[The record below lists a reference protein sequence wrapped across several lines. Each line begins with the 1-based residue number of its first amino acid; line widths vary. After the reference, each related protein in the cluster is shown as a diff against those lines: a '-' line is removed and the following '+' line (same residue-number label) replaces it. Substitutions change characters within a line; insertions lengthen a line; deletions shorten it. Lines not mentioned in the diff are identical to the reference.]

1 MAGIKP
7 KPKAATDTESRLA
20 ALLPRDTVKAP
31 KLEVAP
37 RVKAGE
43 APAPSARA
51 GAPVARAKGKTAPV
65 AVPSP
70 PPVVSEGGKP
80 APFGKARTR
89 SVGISLGDKSL
100 PMKKMDAWSYSRLAD
115 WETCPLKAKL
125 KHVDKIKEPGSQA
138 MERGSMI
145 HKLAEDFAN
154 GTTKVLAP
162 ELARFKPQFMDL
174 KKQKPICE
182 EQWAFMADWTPTGW
196 FGGPWLRVKTDVSFK
211 DAKGVAG
218 TIIDHK
224 TGKEKDEHDDQLSL
238 YAVSFFSREPKLETV
253 SSQLWYLDHGTM
265 RDLDFTRDQLPL
277 LQEYWNDRVRPMMED
292 TRFPARPNRLCQ
304 WCFFRASNGG
314 SCKF

>member
-7 KPKAATDTESRLA
+7 KAAKDNEARLA
-20 ALLPRDTVKAP
+20 ALLPRDPVAKAP
-31 KLEVAP
+31 KLEVAAP
-37 RVKAGE
+37 RKKAGE

-51 GAPVARAKGKTAPV
+51 AGPVARVAPKTAAK
-65 AVPSP
+65 AVPSGQAVAP
-70 PPVVSEGGKP
+70 EGAKV
-80 APFGKARTR
+80 APFGVARSR

-100 PMKKMDAWSYSRLAD
+100 PMKKIDAWSYSRLAD

-125 KHVDKIKEPGSQA
+125 KHVDRIKEPGSAA
-138 MERGSMI
+138 MERGSLI
-145 HKLAEDFAN
+145 HKLAEDFAS
-154 GTTKVLAP
+154 GVTKVLAP
-162 ELARFKPQFMDL
+162 ELVRFKDQFMDL

-182 EQWAFMADWTPTGW
+182 EQWAFRNDWSMTGW
-196 FGGPWLRVKTDVSFK
+196 FDGPWLRVKTDVSFLDK
-211 DAKGVAG
+211 KQVEG

-224 TGKEKDEHDDQLSL
+224 TGKEKDEHNDQLSL
-238 YAVSFFSREPKLETV
+238 YAVSFFSRVPTLERV

-265 RDLDFTRDQLPL
+265 RDLDFTRDQLPQL
-277 LQEYWNDRVRPMMED
+277 KEYWEGRVRPMMED